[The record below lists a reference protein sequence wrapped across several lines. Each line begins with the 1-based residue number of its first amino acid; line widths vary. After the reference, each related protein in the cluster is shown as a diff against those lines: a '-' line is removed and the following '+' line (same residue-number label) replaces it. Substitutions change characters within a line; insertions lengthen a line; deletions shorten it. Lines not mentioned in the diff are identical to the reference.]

1 MKNLIACLTFAA
13 LANVAVA
20 ETKPFNLSL
29 TPEIAL
35 QNRADS
41 IHGLTLSIWGENQQ
55 KSLALG
61 IVNGSNG
68 DSSGLSI
75 GLLHYA
81 KNYAGVQLGLV
92 NSVSGNFTGWQD
104 GWVNSVSGDFT
115 GVQWGFVNSVRGNFS
130 GWQDGIFNYTG
141 GEMHGLQS
149 GWFNCAGK
157 LRGVQIG
164 LVNYAKTASAGVQI
178 GLINLI
184 PQNAAWFTDMPDS
197 VAPGMLI
204 VNWRF

>member
-1 MKNLIACLTFAA
+1 MKNLLASLTFAT

-20 ETKPFNLSL
+20 DTKPFNLSL
-29 TPEIAL
+29 TPDIAL

-41 IHGLTLSIWGENQQ
+41 IHGVTLSIWGENQQ

-68 DSSGLSI
+68 DSGGLSI
-75 GLLHYA
+75 GLLNYA
-81 KNYAGVQLGLV
+81 KNSTGVQWGLV
-92 NSVSGNFTGWQD
+92 NSVSGNFKGWQD

-115 GVQWGFVNSVRGNFS
+115 G
-130 GWQDGIFNYTG
+130 WQDGLFNYTG

-157 LRGVQIG
+157 LRGVQFG
-164 LVNYAKTASAGVQI
+164 LVNYAKTVSDGVQV
-178 GLINLI
+178 GLLNLI
-184 PQNAAWFTDMPDS
+184 PQNAAWFTDLPDS
-197 VAPGMLI
+197 VAPGMLF

>member
-68 DSSGLSI
+68 DSSGFSI
-75 GLLHYA
+75 GLLNYA
-81 KNYAGVQLGLV
+81 KNYTGVQWGSV

-115 GVQWGFVNSVRGNFS
+115 G
-130 GWQDGIFNYTG
+130 WQDGIFNYTG
-141 GEMHGLQS
+141 GEMHGLQN
-149 GWFNCAGK
+149 GLFNCAGK

-164 LVNYAKTASAGVQI
+164 LVNYAKTVSAGVQI
-178 GLINLI
+178 GLLNLI
-184 PQNAAWFTDMPDS
+184 PQNAAWFTDLPDS
-197 VAPGMLI
+197 VAPGMLV